1 MAMSGKEAMAA
12 LRVLVH
18 IAKVDG
24 TLHDGERV
32 ALQAALEGAPLPHGK
47 TLESMLAE
55 PIDFDAQLAELWNDE
70 SKEQTFES
78 AWAIAWADGACSP
91 EEQQAL
97 AHMATALAIPP
108 ERAAALEKIFATPG
122 SEGPPPQAPPI
133 TIASARAARIG
144 EQTLKSSIMA
154 AAFCAAPMRGIVVAT
169 EIAVNAVQTRLI
181 RFVAATAGK
190 PLPPGGATRVLHA
203 FGVGTPAWLAAANL
217 SRLVPGWVGSFDA
230 AAAFASTHAC
240 GKLTEV
246 LAASGEAATIAG
258 GGTVPGLEERFAE
271 AERSARLLHPESE
284 SAISAREASTRN
296 ALSQLADSL
305 SKGTI
310 DRPTFERRA
319 AELT

>member
-18 IAKVDG
+18 VAKVDG
-24 TLHDGERV
+24 KLHDGERV

-47 TLESMLAE
+47 TLDSMLAE
-55 PIDFDAQLAELWNDE
+55 PIDFDGQLAELWNDE

-97 AHMATALAIPP
+97 AHMAQTLGIPAD
-108 ERAAALEKIFATPG
+108 RAAALEKIFATPG

-133 TIASARAARIG
+133 AIASARAQKIA
-144 EQTLKSSIMA
+144 EQTLKSSVVA

-190 PLPPGGATRVLHA
+190 PLPPGGATRLLHA
-203 FGVGTPAWLAAANL
+203 FGLGTPAWLAAANL

-240 GKLTEV
+240 GKLTEA
-246 LAASGEAATIAG
+246 LATSGEAAVIAG
-258 GGTVPGLEERFAE
+258 GGAVAGLEQRFAE
-271 AERSARLLHPESE
+271 AEHAARLVHAESE
-284 SAISAREASTRN
+284 GAIAAREANTRT

-305 SKGTI
+305 SKGAI
-310 DRPTFERRA
+310 DRATFERRA
-319 AELT
+319 AEMA